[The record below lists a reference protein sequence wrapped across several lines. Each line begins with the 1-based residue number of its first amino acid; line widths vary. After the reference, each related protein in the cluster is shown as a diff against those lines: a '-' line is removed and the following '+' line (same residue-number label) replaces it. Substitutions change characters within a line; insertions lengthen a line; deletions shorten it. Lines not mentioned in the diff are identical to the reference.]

1 MMSRS
6 EEYKICTKT
15 VMDTIGDKDI
25 QFDQNGVCNYYH
37 EYVRKLKIRVP
48 EPKEAEAQL
57 LKMVDTIKKD
67 GVGKQ
72 YDCIIGVSGGV
83 DSTYTAWLVKKLG
96 LRPLAVHL
104 DNGWNSEL
112 AVKNIENI
120 LNKLGIDLYTEVLD
134 WEMFRDLQLS
144 FLKASTPDG
153 EIPSDH
159 AIVTI
164 MYKLAAKFNVKHIIS
179 GMNFRNEGMLPPS
192 WARGYLDWKYISSVQ
207 KKFGTQS
214 LKSYPHL
221 TVFDFLYFNLFK
233 RIRSVSFINYIPF
246 NKNEA
251 MKIIQDELGWKYYG
265 GKHYESIY
273 TRFYQAY
280 ILPRKFNI
288 DKRKAHLTCL
298 IASTGEIT
306 RDEALEILKLPT
318 AEPQMLEEDKI
329 YVMKK
334 LGISETQFEEIMNSE
349 SKTILDYP
357 NNHKWEM
364 KFRYWLNR
372 LREHKL
378 LPN

>member
-1 MMSRS
+1 MSKNS
-6 EEYKICTKT
+6 GYKICTKT
-15 VMDTIGDKDI
+15 VMDTNGDNDI
-25 QFDQNGVCNYYH
+25 QFDQDGICNYYH
-37 EYVRKLKIRVP
+37 EYKMKLKIRVP
-48 EPKEAEAQL
+48 EKEVAEEQL
-57 LKMVDTIKKD
+57 MKMISTIKKD
-67 GVGKQ
+67 GKGKQ

-83 DSTYTAWLVKKLG
+83 DSTYTAWLVKKHG

-120 LNKLGIDLYTEVLD
+120 LNKLQIDLYTEVLD

-164 MYKLAAKFNVKHIIS
+164 MYRLAAKFNVKHIIS

-207 KKFGTQS
+207 KKFGSQS

-221 TVFDFLYFNLFK
+221 SVFDFIYFNLLK
-233 RIRSVSFINYIPF
+233 GIRSVSFINYIPF

-251 MKIIQDELGWKYYG
+251 MEVIQEELGWKYYG

-280 ILPRKFNI
+280 ILPNKFNI
-288 DKRKAHLTCL
+288 DKRRAHLTCL

-318 AEPQMLEEDKI
+318 ADPKMIEEDKI
-329 YVMKK
+329 YVLKK
-334 LGISETQFEEIMNSE
+334 LGISESQFDEIMHAPAR
-349 SKTILDYP
+349 TILDYP

-372 LREHKL
+372 LREYKI

>member
-1 MMSRS
+1 MMSRN
-6 EEYKICTKT
+6 EEYKICAKT
-15 VMDTIGDKDI
+15 VMDTIGDNDI
-25 QFDQNGVCNYYH
+25 RFDQNGVCNYYH

-48 EPKEAEAQL
+48 EPKEAESQL
-57 LKMVDTIKKD
+57 LKMVDTIKND

-120 LNKLGIDLYTEVLD
+120 LNKLDIDLYTEVLD

-164 MYKLAAKFNVKHIIS
+164 MYRLAAKFNVKHIIS

-221 TVFDFLYFNLFK
+221 KVLDFLYFNLIK

-251 MKIIQDELGWKYYG
+251 MKVIQDELGWKYYG

-306 RDEALEILKLPT
+306 REEALELLKLPT
-318 AEPQMLEEDKI
+318 ADSQMLEEDKT

-334 LGISETQFEEIMNSE
+334 LGISEDQFEEIMNSE
-349 SKTILDYP
+349 PKTILDYP

-372 LREHKL
+372 LREYKL

>member
-1 MMSRS
+1 MSERD
-6 EEYKICTKT
+6 EYRICTKT
-15 VMDTIGDKDI
+15 VMDSVGDLDI
-25 QFDQNGVCNYYH
+25 RFDENGVCNYYH
-37 EYVRKLKIRVP
+37 EYMRKLKIRVP
-48 EPKEAEAQL
+48 EKEIAEAQL
-57 LKMVDTIKKD
+57 LKMISTIKKD
-67 GVGKQ
+67 GKGKQ

-83 DSTYTAWLVKKLG
+83 DSTYTAWLVKKYG

-120 LNKLGIDLYTEVLD
+120 LNKLDIDLYTEVLD

-164 MYKLAAKFNVKHIIS
+164 MYRLAAKFNVKHIIS

-207 KKFGTQS
+207 KKFGSQS

-221 TVFDFLYFNLFK
+221 SVFDFIYFNLIK

-246 NKNEA
+246 NKDEA
-251 MKIIQDELGWKYYG
+251 MKMIQEELGWKYYG

-280 ILPRKFNI
+280 VLPQKFKI

-298 IASTGEIT
+298 IASTGEVS
-306 RDEALEILKLPT
+306 RAQALEILKLPT
-318 AEPQMLEEDKI
+318 ADPQMLEEDKV
-329 YVMKK
+329 YVLKK
-334 LGISETQFEEIMNSE
+334 LGISELQFDEIMNAPAR
-349 SKTILDYP
+349 TILDYP

-372 LREHKL
+372 LREYKL